1 MRISIEENE
10 RKFSIILPTRIVLSK
25 PVLKLILRSNKEKD
39 ISAKA
44 VCAVCAELRRF
55 KKKYGSWQFVDFQSA
70 DGLKVTVTV

>member
-1 MRISIEENE
+1 MRIRIEENE

-55 KKKYGSWQFVDFQSA
+55 KKKCGSWEFVNFQSA